1 MRIASLMKPEE
12 TEMDDPILCD
22 RCSEELPE
30 DFLTVAYVLRSTTDQ
45 DVQRICQD
53 CHDRA
58 DWVINWYPE
67 RENYERNK
75 AGRASSS

>member
-1 MRIASLMKPEE
+1 MNVNVISKALDALLRGTMRIASLMKPEG

-30 DFLTVAYVLRSTTDQ
+30 DFLTVAYVLRSTTHQ

-58 DWVINWYPE
+58 D
-67 RENYERNK
+67 
-75 AGRASSS
+75 

>member
-1 MRIASLMKPEE
+1 MRPEG
-12 TEMDDPILCD
+12 TKMDDPILCD

-30 DFLTVAYVLRSTTDQ
+30 DFLTVAYVLRSTTYQ

-58 DWVINWYPE
+58 DWVIN
-67 RENYERNK
+67 
-75 AGRASSS
+75 

>member
-1 MRIASLMKPEE
+1 MKKNMKKCSMLSKLLNQIIGIAALMRPEG

-30 DFLTVAYVLRSTTDQ
+30 DFLTVAYVLRSTTPQ

-58 DWVINWYPE
+58 DWVIN
-67 RENYERNK
+67 
-75 AGRASSS
+75 